1 MEEEQQLISFQRVSV
16 GKPEQLTM
24 WNALSVKLL

>member
-1 MEEEQQLISFQRVSV
+1 MSFQMVSA
-16 GKPEQLTM
+16 GQPEQLTM